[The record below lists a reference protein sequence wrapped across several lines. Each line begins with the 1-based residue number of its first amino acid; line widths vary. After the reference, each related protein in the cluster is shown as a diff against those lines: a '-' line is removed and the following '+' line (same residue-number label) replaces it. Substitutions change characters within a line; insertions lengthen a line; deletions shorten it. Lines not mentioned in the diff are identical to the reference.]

1 MFFAGTTG
9 TEGASGGSGQD
20 LGMGQDLVNQPI
32 WAASGC
38 LPTATHSIFGILQHP
53 GFPSQAQ
60 YMYSIWMYCMLAADR
75 LESSEM
81 KAAGIAGNC
90 RERPDAIFVAI
101 HINEWLVIF
110 VFIRVTA

>member
-1 MFFAGTTG
+1 
-9 TEGASGGSGQD
+9 
-20 LGMGQDLVNQPI
+20 
-32 WAASGC
+32 
-38 LPTATHSIFGILQHP
+38 
-53 GFPSQAQ
+53 
-60 YMYSIWMYCMLAADR
+60 MYSIWMYCMLAADR

-110 VFIRVTA
+110 VSESLPK